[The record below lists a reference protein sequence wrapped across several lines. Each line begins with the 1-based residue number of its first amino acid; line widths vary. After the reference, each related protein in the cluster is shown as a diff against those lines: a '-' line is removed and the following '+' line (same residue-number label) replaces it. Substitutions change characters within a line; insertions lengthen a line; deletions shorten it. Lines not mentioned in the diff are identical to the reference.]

1 MTKWVGAGAVLGAVA
16 LIAIGFLV
24 GRLTDEGDDD
34 AGGDADVSE
43 QDENALDVG
52 DWVRVD
58 NAGGCLEVLIEF
70 LQPGGPSG
78 AVPICTGEGTALPIA
93 AGPEEVEGEDYWLL
107 TGVGWAPEG
116 DLTFDHTGLF
126 PYPERP
132 ELGSEG
138 LIAFVAPDGDLW
150 LMDADGSDQRRLA
163 AGPVR
168 ASPMWSPDG
177 QMIAY
182 FSGESLIIVNLGGE
196 ELLRDAGP
204 FTWGATGSEQA
215 HWSPDSTMIAA
226 RKGGSVVVLGLDGRM
241 LLEVENAE
249 EPSWSSDSAR
259 LAFLV
264 VEPDDQSAL
273 YYPSVGAWASLS
285 DGVVHRLESEA
296 SFESYAD
303 GPPIWRPGS
312 PTQLAYRNRLIGVD
326 SGETVVEFPGT
337 IVAWTA
343 DGMQALLGIDEQGIL
358 GHHFVLFDPSSP
370 ASEGVRSFLNLV
382 SCQCD
387 APNWVIGRDEIHLS
401 PLGGYALLKETDTQA
416 ATPGVME
423 LHPTGRQG
431 RFGPLSTLGGTV
443 AGFSPDEGFVLLW
456 KASSS
461 GSDDPGAWPVA
472 IWAVDLES
480 SEITFLANGWW
491 PAWQPSIAAS
501 ASS

>member
-296 SFESYAD
+296 SFES
-303 GPPIWRPGS
+303 
-312 PTQLAYRNRLIGVD
+312 
-326 SGETVVEFPGT
+326 
-337 IVAWTA
+337 
-343 DGMQALLGIDEQGIL
+343 
-358 GHHFVLFDPSSP
+358 
-370 ASEGVRSFLNLV
+370 
-382 SCQCD
+382 
-387 APNWVIGRDEIHLS
+387 
-401 PLGGYALLKETDTQA
+401 
-416 ATPGVME
+416 
-423 LHPTGRQG
+423 
-431 RFGPLSTLGGTV
+431 
-443 AGFSPDEGFVLLW
+443 
-456 KASSS
+456 
-461 GSDDPGAWPVA
+461 
-472 IWAVDLES
+472 
-480 SEITFLANGWW
+480 
-491 PAWQPSIAAS
+491 
-501 ASS
+501 